1 MWLIKI
7 VTEALG
13 STHSRR
19 QLKIYVICKADSEE
33 PKNKSEFIFLKRR
46 LIWVFSNGYKVQFS
60 SLLFCWWSLNTETKK
75 GVLPIVKKKKK
86 KKKKKPKIGQ
96 GVTSAYSD
104 QDLLC

>member
-33 PKNKSEFIFLKRR
+33 PKNKSEFIFFKAQTHLGI
-46 LIWVFSNGYKVQFS
+46 LQW
-60 SLLFCWWSLNTETKK
+60 L
-75 GVLPIVKKKKK
+75 
-86 KKKKKPKIGQ
+86 
-96 GVTSAYSD
+96 
-104 QDLLC
+104 